1 MGILAHVI
9 ANYLTSKNKTSYR
22 FYFKKYVTH
31 GSLYDKILDILSA
44 YASDPSIYGT
54 CEDPRD
60 HNTGFLANMVSDSGK
75 PSWVFSN
82 TENPQLI
89 AADILCFSNKTSF
102 YDYSDFGTM
111 RVRVYYDLASKS
123 AVIMCQKRH
132 QLKAFV
138 ERLSDPKFDIGTL
151 VFRGVA

>member
-1 MGILAHVI
+1 MGILAHII
-9 ANYLTSKNKTSYR
+9 ANYLTSKSKTSYR
-22 FYFKKYVTH
+22 FYFKQYVTH

-60 HNTGFLANMVSDSGK
+60 NNTGFLAMVSDSGK
-75 PSWVFSN
+75 PSR
-82 TENPQLI
+82 LI

-111 RVRVYYDLASKS
+111 RVRIYYDLASKS

-138 ERLSDPKFDIGTL
+138 ERLSDPKFNIGAL

>member
-1 MGILAHVI
+1 MGILAHII
-9 ANYLTSKNKTSYR
+9 ANYLTSKSKTSYR

-60 HNTGFLANMVSDSGK
+60 NNTGFLANMVGDSSK
-75 PSWVFSN
+75 PSR
-82 TENPQLI
+82 LI

>member
-1 MGILAHVI
+1 MGILAHII
-9 ANYLTSKNKTSYR
+9 ANYLTSKSKTSYR

-31 GSLYDKILDILSA
+31 GNLYDKVLDILAA
-44 YASDPSIYGT
+44 YAADPSIYGT

-60 HNTGFLANMVSDSGK
+60 INTGFFTIGDTSK
-75 PSWVFSN
+75 PSK
-82 TENPQLI
+82 LI

-102 YDYSDFGTM
+102 YDYTDFGTM

-123 AVIMCQKRH
+123 VVIMCQKRH
-132 QLKAFV
+132 QLKTFV